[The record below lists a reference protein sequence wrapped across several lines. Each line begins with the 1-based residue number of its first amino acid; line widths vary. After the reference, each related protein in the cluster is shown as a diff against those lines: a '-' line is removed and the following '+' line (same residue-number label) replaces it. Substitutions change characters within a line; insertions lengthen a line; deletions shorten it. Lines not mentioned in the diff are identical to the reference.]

1 MNIRWILWNNA
12 PIDSMVLLILWKEK
26 TGQSKNWE
34 FMAWIQKHVRV
45 YETQNKTKVGYNQDA
60 FTSYL
65 QSL

>member
-1 MNIRWILWNNA
+1 MNIRW
-12 PIDSMVLLILWKEK
+12 ILWKEK